1 MDGALPAPSSLKVTP
16 TAIYGAVVQTKD

>member
-16 TAIYGAVVQTKD
+16 AVHQLQYFCRG